1 MDKLI
6 IEGGKPLK
14 GEVRISGSKNATL
27 PVLAATLLTDET
39 CILRNVPRLLDT
51 NTMIKLLKSLGKD
64 VEWDK
69 DGIIIMSNGKMN
81 PVADYKLV
89 STMRGSICVLGPLL
103 TKLGEAKVSLPG
115 GCVIGVRPVDLH
127 IKGIEALG
135 AKVDID
141 GGYIIAKARRLKGA
155 RMYLGG
161 ASGPSV
167 LGTANIMMAATL
179 AEGETIIES
188 AACEPEV
195 EELANFLN
203 EMGARIKGQ
212 GSPRIV
218 IQGVRKLHGADY
230 TMQADRIEAGSFILL
245 AGMAKN
251 EIVIKDFDYNQLMA
265 VDDVLKKVGVDV
277 TIGKNEVRVKA
288 PKVLKPVSI
297 TTYPFPGFPTDLQAQ
312 YMALMA
318 LADGVSVVRDTV
330 FPDRFMHIAELNRMG
345 ARIRREGGVA
355 VIEGIKQLKGAPV
368 VASDLRASAALV
380 MAGLVAKGRTEIR
393 RVYHLDRGYENIDKK
408 LMALGANI
416 KREKE

>member
-6 IEGGKPLK
+6 IEGGKSLK

-39 CILRNVPRLLDT
+39 CILRNVPKLLDT
-51 NTMIKLLKSLGKD
+51 STMIKLLKSLGKD
-64 VEWDK
+64 IEWDK
-69 DGIIIMSNGKMN
+69 DRIIIMSNGKMN

-141 GGYIIAKARRLKGA
+141 GGYIIAKARRLKGT

-195 EELANFLN
+195 EELASFLN

-218 IQGVRKLHGADY
+218 IQGVKKLHGADY

-251 EIVIKDFDYNQLMA
+251 EIVIKDFDYHQLMA
-265 VDDVLKKVGVDV
+265 VDDVLKKVGVEV
-277 TIGKNEVRVKA
+277 KIGKNEVRVKA

-330 FPDRFMHIAELNRMG
+330 FPD
-345 ARIRREGGVA
+345 
-355 VIEGIKQLKGAPV
+355 
-368 VASDLRASAALV
+368 
-380 MAGLVAKGRTEIR
+380 
-393 RVYHLDRGYENIDKK
+393 
-408 LMALGANI
+408 
-416 KREKE
+416 